1 MTAALRALQLAW
13 AAHVRDPS
21 RPPPPG
27 VDPARLA
34 LYRTLCVNS
43 VESLLTGSFPRL
55 CMVLGEAGWRRAIE
69 DFYRRHRCDTPLF
82 PRVAG
87 EFAAWLAESDTA
99 LPPWAAELADYE
111 WSRHALLF
119 AEATAAPVPVAE
131 PALDVPLA
139 LSPLAHVRGY
149 HWPVHVESALPLD
162 TDPPPAAP
170 TLLLLRRDEDH
181 VLRTDRLSPFAYRLL
196 QAIATGSDSARAH
209 LSALAHESGTA
220 AADMLAHGQVLLAE
234 LWSARIVVTASDQAD
249 TDPFHPDRMES
260 SP

>member
-1 MTAALRALQLAW
+1 MTATLRALQLTW

-27 VDPARLA
+27 VDPTRLA
-34 LYRTLCVNS
+34 LYRALCVNG
-43 VESLLTGSFPRL
+43 VESLLVGSFPRL
-55 CMVLGEAGWRRAIE
+55 CMTLGEAGWRRAIE
-69 DFYRRHRCDTPLF
+69 DFYRQHRCDTPLF

-119 AEATAAPVPVAE
+119 AEAPAAPVPVAE
-131 PALDVPLA
+131 LALDVPLT

-149 HWPVHVESALPLD
+149 RWPVHVELPPG
-162 TDPPPAAP
+162 TDAPPAVP
-170 TLLLLRRDEDH
+170 TLLLLRRDADH

-209 LSALAHESGTA
+209 LSALAHESGTDV
-220 AADMLAHGQVLLAE
+220 ADVLAHGQVLLAE
-234 LWSARIVVTASDQAD
+234 LWSARIVMAASEPTAN
-249 TDPFHPDRMES
+249 PFHLNRMEY